1 MTNKKIFAL
10 MFAATLM
17 LAGCGGDGDDDGPT
31 PGGGG
36 GGNKSEV
43 NLNKNVVKADVPPEV
58 TRLEFPR
65 IREIGNNIVVVHK
78 TKDSYSDGVNY
89 SIEWDI
95 EKKSQRWTCYQMMKG
110 YQVTGVKRYKNDAN
124 QYPYDKDLNDKV
136 PNAYFSQDYYWSD
149 KAFEHGHICPSAD
162 RLYSDLA
169 NYQTFYL
176 TNMQPQYKIF
186 NGGIWKKHE
195 ERIRDAWTP
204 KNSTDV
210 LYVCKGGT
218 IDDELN
224 IIKRINGRLIVP
236 KYFFCALLLKNS
248 SGYRAI
254 GFWFEQTNVDNSED
268 NLKDY
273 AISIDQLE
281 QRTGID
287 FFCNLPDDIEAE
299 VEASYSPK
307 AWGLN

>member
-1 MTNKKIFAL
+1 MTNKKILAL
-10 MFAATLM
+10 MFTATLM
-17 LAGCGGDGDDDGPT
+17 LAGCGGDGDDEAT
-31 PGGGG
+31 PGG

-43 NLNKNVVKADVPPEV
+43 NINKNVVKAGVPPEV

-95 EKKSQRWTCYQMMKG
+95 EKKSQRWSCYQMLKG
-110 YQVTGVKRYKNDAN
+110 YQVTGVTRYNNDAK
-124 QYPYDKDLNDKV
+124 PYLYDEDLKKKD
-136 PNAYFSQDYYWSD
+136 PNAYFSQDYFWSD
-149 KAFEHGHICPSAD
+149 KAFDHGHICPSAD
-162 RLYSDLA
+162 RLYSTEA
-169 NYQTFYL
+169 NIQTFYL
-176 TNMQPQYKIF
+176 TNMQPQYHEF
-186 NGGIWKKHE
+186 NAGIWEKLE
-195 ERIRDAWTP
+195 IRIRNAWVPNNT
-204 KNSTDV
+204 SDV

-218 IDDELN
+218 IDDENN
-224 IIKRINGRLIVP
+224 IIKRISGRLIVP
-236 KYFFCALLLKNS
+236 KYFFTALLLKNS
-248 SGYRAI
+248 SGYRAV
-254 GFWFEQTNVDNSED
+254 GFWMEQTAYNRSED

>member
-17 LAGCGGDGDDDGPT
+17 LAGCGGDDGDDGSPT
-31 PGGGG
+31 PGGG

-43 NLNKNVVKADVPPEV
+43 NLNKNVVKDGVPPEV

-95 EKKSQRWTCYQMMKG
+95 EKKSQRWSCYQMMRG
-110 YQVTGVKRYKNDAN
+110 YQVTGIGRYTGDAIDPE
-124 QYPYDKDLNDKV
+124 YPFDKDLPSYD
-136 PNAYFSQDYYWSD
+136 YFGTDYYWTD
-149 KAFEHGHICPSAD
+149 KAFDHGHICPSAD
-162 RLYSDLA
+162 RLYSVEA
-169 NYQTFYL
+169 NKQTFYL
-176 TNMQPQYKIF
+176 TNMQPQYRDF
-186 NGGIWKKHE
+186 NSGIWKKLE
-195 ERIRDAWTP
+195 ERIRKAWTP
-204 KNSTDV
+204 SNSTDV

-218 IDDELN
+218 IDDENN
-224 IIKRINGRLIVP
+224 IIKRISGRLIVP
-236 KYFFCALLLKNS
+236 KYFFTALLLKNS
-248 SGYRAI
+248 SGYRAV
-254 GFWFEQTNVDNSED
+254 GFWMQHTADNRSSD
-268 NLKDY
+268 NLKIY
-273 AISIDQLE
+273 AKSIDELE
-281 QRTGID
+281 TLTGID

>member
-17 LAGCGGDGDDDGPT
+17 LAGCGGDDGDDGSPT
-31 PGGGG
+31 PGGG

-65 IREIGNNIVVVHK
+65 IREIGNNVVQVYR
-78 TKDSYSDGVNY
+78 TKDSYSEGVNY
-89 SIEWDI
+89 AIEWDI
-95 EKKSQRWTCYQMMKG
+95 DLKSQRWSCYQMMAGYNKG
-110 YQVTGVKRYKNDAN
+110 VGRYEGDP
-124 QYPYDKDLNDKV
+124 QYFNYT
-136 PNAYFSQDYYWSD
+136 YFDREHPSRYYSTDYISPSIY
-149 KAFEHGHICPSAD
+149 EHGHICPSAD
-162 RLYSDLA
+162 RLYSVEA
-169 NYQTFYL
+169 NKQTFYL
-176 TNMQPQYKIF
+176 TNMQPQYHEF
-186 NGGIWKKHE
+186 NTGIWEKLE
-195 ERIRDAWTP
+195 TRIRKAWTP
-204 KNSTDV
+204 SNTTDV

-218 IDDELN
+218 IDDKTNRIEN
-224 IIKRINGRLIVP
+224 INKKLIVP
-236 KYFFCALLLKNS
+236 KYFFTALLLKNS
-248 SGYRAI
+248 RGYRAI
-254 GFWFEQTNVDNSED
+254 GFWMEHIAYNRSED
-268 NLKDY
+268 NLNDY

-281 QRTGID
+281 QLTGID